1 MGQRV
6 LVYFRWWLD
15 KERFMTREIPE
26 RDWKTLRRLTTRLLD
41 RFCQKVLDEAVRLGE
56 GSTQTSHERYLNL
69 YRYLKK
75 QDHLLG
81 EAFDDHKRSTA
92 FFKLANIYSLG
103 LVTEEEFAEFSEE
116 TRDVILTIASR

>member
-1 MGQRV
+1 
-6 LVYFRWWLD
+6 
-15 KERFMTREIPE
+15 MTREIPE
-26 RDWKTLRRLTTRLLD
+26 RDWKTLRRLTPRLLD

-75 QDHLLG
+75 QDHPLG